1 MMGSATGKS
10 RGCEPFFAGRKET
23 MEKIPMTAA
32 GFKGLEE
39 ELNQLK
45 NVDRHAIIAA
55 IAEARAHGDLSENAE
70 YHAAKE
76 KQSFIEGRVME
87 LEDQIGRADVIDI
100 SKLSGTSV
108 KFGATVTLVDED
120 TDAERKYQIVGD
132 VESDAKRGR
141 ISISSPIARA
151 LIGKSKG
158 DTVEVAAPSGAR
170 SYEIVKVEFK

>member
-1 MMGSATGKS
+1 
-10 RGCEPFFAGRKET
+10 
-23 MEKIPMTAA
+23 MTADGYKA
-32 GFKGLEE
+32 LED
-39 ELNQLK
+39 ELNQIK
-45 NVDRHAIIAA
+45 NVDRHEIIKA

-76 KQSFIEGRVME
+76 RQSFIEGRVIE
-87 LEDQIGRADVIDI
+87 LEDYIGRADVIDI
-100 SKLSGTSV
+100 SKLSGNTV

-132 VESDAKRGR
+132 FEADATKGR

-158 DTVEVAAPSGAR
+158 DTVEVAAPGGAR
-170 SYEIVKVEFK
+170 SYEILKVAFV